1 MRESIV
7 IFSISCLVVAC
18 GGSPE
23 AVAPS
28 SKQAPVAASADTT
41 ALTFLLV
48 PGGGTRTAAASNE
61 ALRSALVSAGFKIVI
76 DKRAPHDVEL
86 VTRIAATEE
95 RSMFAVQVNGRSDTN
110 ERVHL
115 TASVI
120 SQGQVLDELAADF
133 QSKNNQVNPSDVL
146 PAVTALSSSPRIAQF
161 GKQLREQTEARARAR
176 QDKDVQDKARAEED
190 LKQKQRLEEE
200 NEWNRARVTAC
211 RQPTSLTG
219 CDVVRTYVAK
229 YPAGIHAEEAQAALK
244 ASEPLM
250 EKLQKDENAWKTAG
264 VESCRAE
271 RTREA
276 CTGVELYVTKFAGGA
291 HVDEAQG
298 LLRRIP

>member
-1 MRESIV
+1 MREVIV
-7 IFSISCLVVAC
+7 IFSICCLGVGC
-18 GGSPE
+18 GGAPE

-28 SKQAPVAASADTT
+28 SKQAPVPASADTT

-48 PGGGTRTAAASNE
+48 QGAGTPTAAASNE
-61 ALRSALVSAGFKIVI
+61 AFRSALVSAGYKIVI

-95 RSMFAVQVNGRSDTN
+95 RSMFAVQVNGRSDSN

-133 QSKNNQVNPSDVL
+133 QSKNNQVTASDVL
-146 PAVTALSSSPRIAQF
+146 PAVNALGSSLKVAQF
-161 GKQLREQTEARARAR
+161 GKKLREQADSRARAA
-176 QDKDVQDKARAEED
+176 QEKAAQDKARSEED
-190 LKQKQRLEEE
+190 AKQKQRLEEE

-229 YPAGIHAEEAQAALK
+229 YPAGTHAEEAQAALK

-264 VESCRAE
+264 VEGCRTE
-271 RTREA
+271 HTREA
-276 CTGVELYVTKFAGGA
+276 CTGVELYVTKFGGGA
-291 HVDEAQG
+291 HLDEAQG